1 MDDEKWLREGL
12 HEVVPEPQP
21 APDRATGAMRR
32 ARAAARLRTTALV
45 GGAAGAAV
53 AVAVATTSLT
63 GGPAV
68 HDPTDRSAVDA
79 PVAAKDC
86 PPAPAG
92 GRDPGFFDEARDG
105 APDVVPQGATSARLC
120 PGNGHRLE
128 VPPEVLTVGVDRL
141 VDAVN
146 ELPRPEDGLACT
158 EELGYGY
165 RIVFGYPDGS
175 RYHVSGALY
184 GCGLVVVG
192 AAQRQGADE
201 LLREYAALLREQRA
215 GAEPPALPP
224 DRTTVDCGEGA
235 RAAAVARP
243 DELELAV
250 LCVRTADGMRR
261 AEVAAVE
268 LAVLRADLRG
278 ELPRVPFRSCPEA
291 PQLSLVGLT
300 ALGERVALPSVC
312 GTWQLSVPD
321 PWSTSGW
328 PRSWSPGPAARE
340 VLDDLVARAR

>member
-12 HEVVPEPQP
+12 HAVVPEPHP
-21 APDRATGAMRR
+21 APGRAAGAVRR

-45 GGAAGAAV
+45 GGAAAAVV
-53 AVAVATTSLT
+53 AVAVVTASLG
-63 GGPAV
+63 GGPA
-68 HDPTDRSAVDA
+68 DRSAVDA
-79 PVAAKDC
+79 PVAAEDC

-92 GRDPGFFDEARDG
+92 VRDPDYFDEPREGVPEA
-105 APDVVPQGATSARLC
+105 VPQGATSARLC
-120 PGNGHRLE
+120 AGNGHRLE
-128 VPPEVLTVGVDRL
+128 VPPEALAVGVDRL

-146 ELPRPEDGLACT
+146 GLPPAEDGLICT
-158 EELGYGY
+158 AQLGYGY

-192 AAQRQGADE
+192 PAERRGADE

-215 GAEPPALPP
+215 GTEPPSLPS
-224 DRTTVDCGEGA
+224 DRTTVDCGGEA

-243 DELELAV
+243 HELELAV
-250 LCVRTADGMRR
+250 LCVRRADGTQR
-261 AEVAAVE
+261 AEVAAAE
-268 LAVLRADLRG
+268 LAVLRSDLRG
-278 ELPRVPFRSCPEA
+278 DLPRVPFRSCPDA

-300 ALGERVALPSVC
+300 AAGERVALPSVC